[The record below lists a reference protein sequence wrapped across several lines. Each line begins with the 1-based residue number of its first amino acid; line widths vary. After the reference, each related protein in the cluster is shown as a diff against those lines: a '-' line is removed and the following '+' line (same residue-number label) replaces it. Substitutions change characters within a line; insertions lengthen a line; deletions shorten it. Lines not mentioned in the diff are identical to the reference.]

1 MLMGTDPLR
10 NSEEL
15 WDELYTRTAMNGR
28 RGMVIHAMGKYL
40 GFYCTAPKL
49 ARVVAGTYQTFPV
62 PRNIPRNVPLFL
74 VSSVFP
80 YSKGEEGR

>member
-40 GFYCTAPKL
+40 GFYCTVYIIL
-49 ARVVAGTYQTFPV
+49 Y
-62 PRNIPRNVPLFL
+62 
-74 VSSVFP
+74 
-80 YSKGEEGR
+80 Y

>member
-40 GFYCTAPKL
+40 GFYCTTPKL
-49 ARVVAGTYQTFPV
+49 ARVVAQREKKFNTF
-62 PRNIPRNVPLFL
+62 
-74 VSSVFP
+74 
-80 YSKGEEGR
+80 